1 MPCTQFS
8 QHSPFKYQD
17 SLNNPLQATVST
29 RVPSTGTCSPPPIS
43 LQNKSM
49 NTAGDSQNFPI
60 TLAKLQK
67 QATRVKREALLQGAR
82 SRSGREPALPT
93 PQVSSETR
101 PPRPRWHFPCN
112 KHQILS
118 KGEEYS
124 SFHNPSLET
133 KKFHMGS
140 EKNGAFLYS
149 KILLLPGWK
158 K

>member
-1 MPCTQFS
+1 MPCTQSS

-29 RVPSTGTCSPPPIS
+29 HVPSTGTCSPPPIS

-67 QATRVKREALLQGAR
+67 QATGVKREALLQGAR

-101 PPRPRWHFPCN
+101 PPRPCWHFPCN

-118 KGEEYS
+118 KGEDTLS
-124 SFHNPSLET
+124 SITHHLKQKNP
-133 KKFHMGS
+133 HGR
-140 EKNGAFLYS
+140 
-149 KILLLPGWK
+149 
-158 K
+158 